1 MPKMK
6 PPEEWH
12 PEHPPMWNPQTRF
25 EQGLVQVYT
34 GDGKGKSTAAFGL
47 ALRAMGRGLKVK
59 IIQFLKGNTRY
70 GEIIA
75 LKQFPAIDV
84 VQFGS
89 PEFVNPL
96 NPREEDRKMAQDALA
111 HAREALLS
119 EQYDLVIIDEINVA
133 AKLGLIS
140 VDDILALIKDKPKRI
155 ELVLTGRD
163 ADPRVI
169 EAADL
174 VTQMTLIKHPYEKG
188 ISARYGIE
196 Y

>member
-1 MPKMK
+1 MPRMK
-6 PPEEWH
+6 PPEQWR
-12 PEHPPMWNPQTRF
+12 PERAPKWNPQTRF

-59 IIQFLKGNTRY
+59 IVQFLKGNTRY

-75 LKQFPAIDV
+75 TKDLAAIDV

-96 NPREEDRKMAQDALA
+96 HPREEDRQMARDALD
-111 HAREALLS
+111 HGREALLS
-119 EQYDLVIIDEINVA
+119 GQYHLVILDEVNVA

-140 VDDILALIKDKPKRI
+140 VDDILALIKEKPKAV

>member
-1 MPKMK
+1 MK
-6 PPEEWH
+6 PPEEWSSKQA
-12 PEHPPMWNPQTRF
+12 PKWNPQVRF

-47 ALRAMGRGLKVK
+47 ALRATGRGLKVK
-59 IIQFLKGNTRY
+59 IVQFLKGDTRY

-75 LKQFPAIDV
+75 IKTFPTVDV

-96 NPREEDRKMAQDALA
+96 HPREEDRQMAQDAYD
-111 HAREALLS
+111 HARQALLS
-119 EQYDLVIIDEINVA
+119 GQFDLVIIDEINVA

-140 VDDILALIKDKPKRI
+140 VDDILNLIKEKPKQV

>member
-1 MPKMK
+1 MARMK
-6 PPEEWH
+6 PPEKWH
-12 PEHPPMWNPQTRF
+12 PKRPPKWTAPTKF
-25 EQGLVQVYT
+25 EEGLVQVYT

-59 IIQFLKGNTRY
+59 IVQFLKGDTRY

-84 VQFGS
+84 VQFGT

-96 NPREEDRKMAQDALA
+96 HPKEEDRQMAREALE
-111 HAREALLS
+111 HGREALLS
-119 EQYDLVIIDEINVA
+119 GQYDIVILDEINVA
-133 AKLGLIS
+133 ARLGLIA
-140 VDDILALIKDKPKRI
+140 VDDILALIKERPSKV

-174 VTQMTLIKHPYEKG
+174 VTEMTVIKHPYQKG
-188 ISARYGIE
+188 VTARYGIE